1 MIMTARNATV
11 RLDVYVDGQLAGLL
25 EQPSPREY
33 RFTYYKEGLPVSL
46 TMPVRLTP
54 YIAPYLFPVFQV
66 SLPEGPLR
74 AAIERDLLKRVH
86 ADGDMAVLSI
96 VGAHLIG
103 AISVVPE
110 GASPD
115 QARDAV
121 DFSSLMRHG
130 GDPAFVADL
139 LRRYAHQSGVSGGY
153 PKILADG
160 NPPQGTM
167 VFPDWIIKI
176 PDADHS
182 GMVMNEF
189 YSMQAAQKSGI
200 ETADA
205 RLSDEGRLLLVRRF
219 DRDEAGNRLAFED
232 MASLMGLP
240 SSAKFSGSVERIV
253 KTLVAF
259 CDGSSRTTA
268 LEQFFC
274 QYALAMILRN
284 GDAHLKNFGVLYSP
298 RGGGRDVRLAPC
310 YDMVT
315 MAAYAPIT
323 PSGGTQDIPAIM
335 WRNAKRWFKP
345 RDFTQLGALCGI
357 ARIDA
362 HLYAIASGAHSAAQA
377 LADAMRDQPDNF
389 ETGTKM
395 LLLWR
400 DGLQQAGLLRE
411 HEFPAL
417 DLLALDR

>member
-1 MIMTARNATV
+1 MTATEGAV
-11 RLDVYVDGQLAGLL
+11 RLDVYADGKLSGLL

-33 RFTYYKEGLPVSL
+33 RFTYRETGFPVSL
-46 TMPVRLTP
+46 TMPMRSAP
-54 YIAPYLFPVFQV
+54 YVAPYLFPVFQV

-74 AAIERDLLKRVH
+74 TTIERGLLKRVH
-86 ADGDMAVLSI
+86 AAGDMAVLSV

-121 DFSSLMRHG
+121 DFSSLLHHG
-130 GDPAFVADL
+130 RDPAFVAEL

-160 NPPQGTM
+160 DSPQGTM
-167 VFPDWIIKI
+167 VLADWIIKI
-176 PDADHS
+176 PDAEYP
-182 GMVMNEF
+182 GMAMNEF
-189 YSMQAAQKSGI
+189 YSMLAAQKGGI
-200 ETADA
+200 ETADTH
-205 RLSDEGRLLLVRRF
+205 LSEDGRLLLVRRF
-219 DRDEAGNRLAFED
+219 DRDTAGNRLAFED
-232 MASLMGLP
+232 MASLLGLP
-240 SSAKFSGSVERIV
+240 SSAKFSGSVERII

-259 CDGSSRTTA
+259 CEGSLRMSA
-268 LEQFFC
+268 LEQFFR

-298 RGGGRDVRLAPC
+298 QGGGDDVRLAPC

-315 MAAYAPIT
+315 MAAYAPISPT
-323 PSGGTQDIPAIM
+323 GTTHDIPALM
-335 WRNAKRWFKP
+335 WRNTKRWFKS
-345 RDFTQLGALCGI
+345 RDFAQLGALCGVVHVD
-357 ARIDA
+357 RE
-362 HLYAIASGAHSAAQA
+362 LETIASGVHSAARA
-377 LADAMRDQPDNF
+377 LADVMRNHPDNHK
-389 ETGTKM
+389 TGTKM

-411 HEFPAL
+411 HAFPSL
-417 DLLALDR
+417 EP